1 MTSLPSCYS
10 HRIMICDIQMLSSP
24 PSVLLLRTCEV
35 GCPLYNRAEGGHKD
49 RQQRE
54 ALWIG
59 SNEGTALQIHLIYLS
74 SCLSSCAVHCGC
86 HYGGCQAQIMLSLHS
101 AEIAAENESLF
112 LSRKARQCVGTWSC
126 RVCVGTASVY
136 RTIGMISFC

>member
-1 MTSLPSCYS
+1 
-10 HRIMICDIQMLSSP
+10 MICDIQMLSSP

-74 SCLSSCAVHCGC
+74 SCLSSCAVHIVTV
-86 HYGGCQAQIMLSLHS
+86 AVIMV
-101 AEIAAENESLF
+101 AAKL
-112 LSRKARQCVGTWSC
+112 KSC
-126 RVCVGTASVY
+126 
-136 RTIGMISFC
+136 

>member
-1 MTSLPSCYS
+1 
-10 HRIMICDIQMLSSP
+10 MICDIQMLSSP

-59 SNEGTALQIHLIYLS
+59 SNEGTALQIQLIYLS

-101 AEIAAENESLF
+101 AEIAAEN
-112 LSRKARQCVGTWSC
+112 
-126 RVCVGTASVY
+126 
-136 RTIGMISFC
+136 